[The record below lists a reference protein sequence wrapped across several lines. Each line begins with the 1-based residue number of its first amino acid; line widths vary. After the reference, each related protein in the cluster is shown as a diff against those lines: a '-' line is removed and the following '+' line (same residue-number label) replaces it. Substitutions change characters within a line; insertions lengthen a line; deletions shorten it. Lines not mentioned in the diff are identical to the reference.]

1 MSILSREPK
10 TAASRSY
17 DLIIIG
23 GGIYGAMLTYEA
35 SCRGL
40 RTLLIERDD
49 FGENTSFNSLRIIHG
64 GFRYLQSLDIGRL
77 MESVEERR
85 FFLKTFPHLVRPLP
99 CIMPLYGNG
108 LRRPTVLRLALLAY
122 DVLSRNR
129 NQGVSQNRKIS
140 SGLVLNKAE
149 TREVFPYVDT
159 EGLKGG
165 AIWHDAIVPD
175 SQRLIIEILR
185 LSTKYGATVLNY
197 VEAVRLLMNQK
208 KIVSGIM
215 AIDRESGESIEFKT
229 NVVINACGPWCRDL
243 AARFDRDEP
252 TLFRSMLAW
261 NVLFDKKPFCEYGLA
276 VVPKKP
282 KGRTYFLLPWKEKIF
297 AGTGHAQWPF
307 TTKSPMPSPGEM
319 KEFLEDLNMAVPS
332 LKVKKEDILRVF
344 PGLQSAKKEG
354 GTDFAVRDVMID
366 HSDHGGPNGFYS
378 VSGVKLTTARRVA
391 EKTLTRIFPEKKA
404 PVDLIKDGS
413 PSHQGTSETRWDFD
427 YNWRPDGSD
436 PEWKA
441 ALRSLI
447 KEESVL
453 HLDDLILR
461 RTTLWENPSR
471 SVEIAS
477 TLCQAFS
484 WNEERSEMETGR
496 LKEKLQFYRIQ

>member
-10 TAASRSY
+10 TSTSRTF
-17 DLIIIG
+17 DLVIIG

-40 RTLLIERDD
+40 RTLLVERDD
-49 FGENTSFNSLRIIHG
+49 YGEHTSFNSLRIIHG
-64 GFRYLQSLDIGRL
+64 GFRYLQNLDIGRL

-85 FFLKTFPHLVRPLP
+85 FFLKTFPQLVKPLP

-122 DVLSRNR
+122 DIMSRNR
-129 NQGVSQNRKIS
+129 NQGIAPDRKIS

-149 TREVFPYVDT
+149 TREVFPNVDM

-165 AIWHDAIVPD
+165 AIWCDAIVRD
-175 SQRLIIEILR
+175 SQRLIIEVLR

-197 VEAVRLLMNQK
+197 VEAVQLLMNQK
-208 KIVSGIM
+208 KIVSGII
-215 AIDRESGESIEFKT
+215 AIDRESGESFEFKS
-229 NVVINACGPWCRDL
+229 NIVINACGPWCRDL

-252 TLFRSMLAW
+252 ALFRSMLAW

-297 AGTGHAQWPF
+297 AGTGHAQWLF
-307 TTKSPMPSPGEM
+307 NTKSPMPSLGEM
-319 KEFLEDLNMAVPS
+319 EEFLDDLNMAVPT

-354 GTDFAVRDVMID
+354 GTDFAVRDVFID
-366 HSDHGGPNGFYS
+366 HSDHGGPKGFYS
-378 VSGVKLTTARRVA
+378 ISGVKLTTARRVA
-391 EKTLTRIFPEKKA
+391 EKILTRIFPEKKV
-404 PVDLIKDGS
+404 PVYLKKDGS
-413 PSHQGTSETRWDFD
+413 HSHQVTSEARWDFD
-427 YNWRPDGSD
+427 SYWRPKESD
-436 PEWKA
+436 PEWKVT
-441 ALRSLI
+441 LRSLI
-447 KEESVL
+447 REESIL

-477 TLCQAFS
+477 ILCKAFS
-484 WNEERSEMETGR
+484 WSEEKSEMEIGR
-496 LKEKLQFYRIQ
+496 LKEKLQGYKI

>member
-1 MSILSREPK
+1 MSILAREPK
-10 TAASRSY
+10 TAASSTY

-23 GGIYGAMLTYEA
+23 GGVYRAMLTYEA

-64 GFRYLQSLDIGRL
+64 GFRYLQDLDIVRL

-85 FFLKTFPHLVRPLP
+85 FFLRTFPQLVKPLP

-108 LRRPTVLRLALLAY
+108 LRRPAVLRLASLAY
-122 DVLSRNR
+122 DILSRNR
-129 NQGVSQNRKIS
+129 NQGMAPNWKIP
-140 SGLVLNKAE
+140 SGLVLNKTE
-149 TREVFPYVDT
+149 TREVFSGVDM

-165 AIWHDAIVPD
+165 AVWFDAMVQD
-175 SQRLIIEILR
+175 SQRLIIEVLR
-185 LSTKYGATVLNY
+185 LSTNYGATVLNY
-197 VEAVRLLMNQK
+197 VEAIQLLTNQK
-208 KIVSGIM
+208 KIVSGII
-215 AIDRESGESIEFKT
+215 AIDRESGESFEFKS
-229 NVVINACGPWCRDL
+229 NIVINACGPWCRDL

-261 NVLFDKKPFCEYGLA
+261 NVLFDNKPFSEYGVA
-276 VVPKKP
+276 VAPKKP
-282 KGRTYFLLPWKEKIF
+282 KGRTYFLLPWKGKIF
-297 AGTGHAQWPF
+297 AGTGHAQWLF
-307 TTKSPMPSPGEM
+307 NARSPMPSPGEM
-319 KEFLEDLNMAVPS
+319 EEFLDDLNMALPA

-366 HSDHGGPNGFYS
+366 HSDHGGPKGFFS
-378 VSGVKLTTARRVA
+378 ISGVKLTTARRVA
-391 EKTLTRIFPEKKA
+391 EKTLTRLFPEKKV
-404 PVDLIKDGS
+404 PVYPGKDGS
-413 PSHQGTSETRWDFD
+413 HSHQVTSETRWNFD
-427 YNWRPDGSD
+427 DNWRPKESD
-436 PEWKA
+436 PEWKV
-441 ALRSLI
+441 ALSSLI

-477 TLCQAFS
+477 ILCKAFS
-484 WNEERSEMETGR
+484 WNEEKCEMETGR
-496 LKEKLQFYRIQ
+496 LKEKLQYYKIQ